1 MLTSPPEYVN
11 NLEKSL
17 RVREEECTALRNQV
31 DAQRDEIDDLRQRL
45 SLPLVPPPDTALGL
59 VVPNSEW
66 QEGIPKDDRKEE
78 KPVSPILG
86 SVSNPQGKVFPRYA
100 MEPLQQAREAAPA
113 FDANACNSA
122 FENWL
127 AATSP
132 GDKPAPTV
140 A

>member
-66 QEGIPKDDRKEE
+66 QEGIPKDDRK
-78 KPVSPILG
+78 VW
-86 SVSNPQGKVFPRYA
+86 R
-100 MEPLQQAREAAPA
+100 QQR
-113 FDANACNSA
+113 N
-122 FENWL
+122 
-127 AATSP
+127 
-132 GDKPAPTV
+132 
-140 A
+140 